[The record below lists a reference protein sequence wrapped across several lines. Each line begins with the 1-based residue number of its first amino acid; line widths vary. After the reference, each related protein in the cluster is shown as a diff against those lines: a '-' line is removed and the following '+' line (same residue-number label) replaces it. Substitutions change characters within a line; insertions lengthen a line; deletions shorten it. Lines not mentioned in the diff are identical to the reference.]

1 MKRLLIG
8 CFFILASAVIA
19 FLVYQQVDIV
29 HRGGFVMVPIL
40 MCSMFA
46 LTITLERL
54 FYFFTISVDTQAFF
68 DQLREFVYQQK
79 WEQADVLCAHTKGP
93 LARVTR
99 VGIRAYQAK
108 PQEIESVME
117 EAAHEEL
124 PQLEQHH
131 KWLSTIAQIATLLG
145 LLGTVLGMV
154 MAFQS
159 IQQQATAMTPV
170 SPADLAGG
178 IWEALLTTA
187 AGLEVAIPT
196 ILAYNYLAGR
206 VEETQFFM
214 EKAAAIIANWR
225 HWAEVEEQSGE

>member
-8 CFFILASAVIA
+8 LLFIFSSFGIA

-29 HRGGFVMVPIL
+29 HRGGFLMVPIM

-54 FYFFTISVDTQAFF
+54 FYFFTTSVDTQAFF
-68 DQLREFVYQQK
+68 DELRGFVYQQK
-79 WEQADVLCAHTKGP
+79 WEEADILCAQTKGP

-108 PQEIESVME
+108 PRDIEAIME

-131 KWLSTIAQIATLLG
+131 KWLSTIAQVATLLG

-154 MAFQS
+154 IAFQA
-159 IQQQATAMTPV
+159 IEQQASAMAAV

-196 ILAYNYLAGR
+196 ILAYNYLAGK

-225 HWAEVEEQSGE
+225 HWADVETSAE